1 MIITK
6 SVNPQPIV
14 GEYKPTTAS
23 KPSTKPVVD
32 SYEIASK
39 PNAFAQQNPSA
50 AADARTAQLGAKLGA
65 KETAAEAA
73 LEPQDVEIGQAQ
85 GATPLPGGATNIQA
99 GLIALTGGT
108 AARGY
113 SQNLPTARPELS
125 RAPVNVDLRDDVEKQ
140 LDKDLGESVVKDNF
154 SPRSQRDVGEETK
167 TKNTTE
173 ETKEVMEAAIEGAT
187 ETIKLTVDVL
197 HVVEGVHLAHA
208 GVGAAT
214 LGGGLAL
221 VGAASLGYAGGT
233 VLDSGITK
241 VLGKPLGV
249 WIYDKVNG
257 EPTGKSKK
265 VDDRLGG
272 APLSFGESAGK
283 EAVDRWVK
291 ERTRVSELDKAS
303 NPVGDRE
310 VETSDVALKE
320 VGAGLVLKSGPGH
333 ADRSGETATLRATD
347 PVTRFK
353 SNPAPSGQD

>member
-1 MIITK
+1 M
-6 SVNPQPIV
+6 
-14 GEYKPTTAS
+14 
-23 KPSTKPVVD
+23 
-32 SYEIASK
+32 
-39 PNAFAQQNPSA
+39 
-50 AADARTAQLGAKLGA
+50 R
-65 KETAAEAA
+65 
-73 LEPQDVEIGQAQ
+73 
-85 GATPLPGGATNIQA
+85 
-99 GLIALTGGT
+99 
-108 AARGY
+108 
-113 SQNLPTARPELS
+113 
-125 RAPVNVDLRDDVEKQ
+125 RAPVDVDLRDDVEKQ

-173 ETKEVMEAAIEGAT
+173 ETKEPSHGDLPIS
-187 ETIKLTVDVL
+187 
-197 HVVEGVHLAHA
+197 GVHSAPLELLHA
-208 GVGAAT
+208 
-214 LGGGLAL
+214 LE
-221 VGAASLGYAGGT
+221 LGYDAGEL
-233 VLDSGITK
+233 LDRAMTK
-241 VLGKPLGV
+241 VIGKPLGA

-320 VGAGLVLKSGPGH
+320 VGAGLVLKTGPGH
-333 ADRSGETATLRATD
+333 ADRSGETAALRATD